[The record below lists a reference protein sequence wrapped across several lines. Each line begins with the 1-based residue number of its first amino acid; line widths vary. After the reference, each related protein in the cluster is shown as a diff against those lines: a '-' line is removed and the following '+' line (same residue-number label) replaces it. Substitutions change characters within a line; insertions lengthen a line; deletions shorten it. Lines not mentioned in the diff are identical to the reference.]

1 MVAAKEEAAM
11 SSMEL
16 EPKTEDKL
24 DKPEKAAEK
33 VEKTDDKKE
42 IEEEE
47 REMMLNEENKKHTEE
62 ANEKAKEAG
71 EDTIEAADAKVS
83 TGEVE
88 RKRKALEEATK
99 KDDKGRVPIGG
110 IRMPGFLQRRGKD
123 KGKEPDPEEGVD
135 LLEQGGAAADKAAE
149 GAEGAREGFGP
160 RCQRSLRRLMPNM
173 PKGVPNL
180 PAMPAMPALRPHLA
194 SLKLANPFSKKKK
207 ATDVEA
213 GPTVTS
219 EEGAAQETTPVQE
232 AADKEALAEKE
243 KHLQKAKEAGLEVVE
258 VVKSKNKED
267 EADAA
272 DGMETV
278 QLDAEEKGD
287 PDKDAAAANKNLP
300 LMERVRAYP
309 HKLVVAGVAVFVVL
323 LITIISVA
331 VSGPRH
337 DFARGPIPDGNGK
350 FALATTSCGLVQGLL
365 ESGAYT
371 FRGIPFAR
379 PPVGQ
384 LRWKPAQPL
393 DNLEHCWNGTFTAH
407 NASNFC
413 WQIFPEDQ
421 SVNGAEDCL
430 TLDVYTPQVSFEN
443 PLPVVVVVGSSHM
456 TGGSTTP
463 LLQPTAKLSRAKE
476 VVFVRPNF
484 RLGVLGFLSTKSL
497 SRSAYPQTSGNYG
510 LSDIKM
516 ALEWVKLNIA
526 AFGGD
531 PNAVT
536 VLGYRAGATLV
547 TALASSPSSK
557 GLMKRVWVTS
567 GSADFPGRPLSE
579 SENDAAPFLEKLR
592 GQCNN
597 KNSTADEVSAEC
609 LRSIDVEDLL
619 DAMPAEWRPT
629 TPDLPAP
636 VSTNGMP
643 SPHQWLVLDGDLLRN
658 HPSEVWE
665 KWETEG
671 TGALQIVIGATAHSD
686 ASVELYRNVSDGAEK
701 DVRSHIENSVLGE
714 AKVAEDAINRYNAT
728 WSGLASLVSDI
739 RTVCPLNAM
748 ATKMPTSA
756 YFYVATFPISVSKSE
771 DELEYQEPL
780 AELGIDVAAI
790 MGRVEGATP
799 EERRYITAMQQ
810 LFYQFVR
817 FGELHHGSERYSG
830 RVLVVDQDTLP
841 KNEYPNCNF
850 WIQKDIVPR
859 FGHRN

>member
-1 MVAAKEEAAM
+1 M
-11 SSMEL
+11 SGVEV
-16 EPKTEDKL
+16 EKQEKTE
-24 DKPEKAAEK
+24 EKDN
-33 VEKTDDKKE
+33 KTDDKKE

-47 REMMLNEENKKHTEE
+47 REKMLNEENKKQTEE
-62 ANEKAKEAG
+62 AKEKEDKEKVVDDKNEAEG
-71 EDTIEAADAKVS
+71 NKVS

-99 KDDKGRVPIGG
+99 KDAKGHIPIGG
-110 IRMPGFLQRRGKD
+110 IRMPGFLQRRSKAE

-135 LLEQGGAAADKAAE
+135 LLEEAGASKAAAAA
-149 GAEGAREGFGP
+149 GAGAGEAAGAGAGAREGFGP
-160 RCQRSLRRLMPNM
+160 RCQRSLRRMVTAL
-173 PKGVPNL
+173 PKVPKVTLPRGVAV
-180 PAMPAMPALRPHLA
+180 PAMRPHLA
-194 SLKLANPFSKKKK
+194 SLKLANPFGRKKKEH
-207 ATDVEA
+207 DVEA

-219 EEGAAQETTPVQE
+219 EENAAPDETTPVQE
-232 AADKEALAEKE
+232 AEPAAAAAAALA
-243 KHLQKAKEAGLEVVE
+243 KAKEAGVE
-258 VVKSKNKED
+258 IMPDALKNGKD
-267 EADAA
+267 VDV

-287 PDKDAAAANKNLP
+287 AEKGASGGGGGGAEGSKDLP
-300 LMERVRAYP
+300 LLERVRAYK
-309 HKLVVAGVAVFVVL
+309 HKTVAGGVIAFL
-323 LITIISVA
+323 LALIIIISVA

-337 DFARGPIPDGNGK
+337 DFARGPIADGK
-350 FALATTSCGLVQGLL
+350 FALATASCGPVQGIL

-371 FRGIPFAR
+371 FRGIPYAR
-379 PPVGQ
+379 PPVGK
-384 LRWKPAQPL
+384 LRWQPAQPL
-393 DNLEHCWNGTFTAH
+393 DNLEHCWNGTFLAH
-407 NASNFC
+407 NSSNFC

-421 SVNGAEDCL
+421 SINGAEDCL
-430 TLDVYTPQVSFEN
+430 TLDVFTPQVSFEN
-443 PLPVVVVVGSSHM
+443 PLPVVVVVGSEHM

-484 RLGVLGFLSTKSL
+484 RLGVLGFLSTSALTK
-497 SRSAYPQTSGNYG
+497 SAYPPTSGNYG
-510 LSDIKM
+510 LSDIKL
-516 ALEWVKLNIA
+516 ALEWVKLNIE

-531 PNAVT
+531 PNSVT

-547 TALASSPSSK
+547 TALTSSPAAK

-567 GSADFPGRPLSE
+567 GSADFPGRPLSD
-579 SENDAAPFLEKLR
+579 SQNDSAPFLARLQN
-592 GQCNN
+592 QCNE
-597 KNSTADEVSAEC
+597 NSNSSSPGLTADC
-609 LRSIDVEDLL
+609 LRSIEVEDLL
-619 DAMPAEWRPT
+619 EAMPSEWRPT

-636 VSTNGMP
+636 VSTAGMP
-643 SPHQWLVLDGDLLRN
+643 STHQWLVLDGDILRT

-671 TGALQIVIGATAHSD
+671 SPLQIVIGATAHAD
-686 ASVELYRNVSDGAEK
+686 ATVELYRNLTDANANVFEQNIT
-701 DVRSHIENSVLGE
+701 SHIENSVLGE
-714 AKVAEDAINRYNAT
+714 LNLTKEAISRYNAT
-728 WSGLASLVSDI
+728 WPGLASLVSDI
-739 RTVCPLNAM
+739 RTVCPLNAL
-748 ATKMPTSA
+748 ATKMPSSA

-817 FGELHHGSERYSG
+817 FGELHHSSDSYTG

-841 KNEYPNCNF
+841 KIEYPNCNF
-850 WIQKDIVPR
+850 WIQKDLVPR